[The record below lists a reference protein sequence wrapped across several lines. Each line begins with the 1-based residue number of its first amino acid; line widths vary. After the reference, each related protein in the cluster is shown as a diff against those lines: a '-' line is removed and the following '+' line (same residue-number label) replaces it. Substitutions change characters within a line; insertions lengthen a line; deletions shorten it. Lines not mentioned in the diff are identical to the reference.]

1 MKIAVLIALVLVLGL
16 AAVVSAIKAV
26 GGEELDDARKTR

>member
-1 MKIAVLIALVLVLGL
+1 MKIAVLIAVVLVLSF

-26 GGEELDDARKTR
+26 EGREIGRRKENA